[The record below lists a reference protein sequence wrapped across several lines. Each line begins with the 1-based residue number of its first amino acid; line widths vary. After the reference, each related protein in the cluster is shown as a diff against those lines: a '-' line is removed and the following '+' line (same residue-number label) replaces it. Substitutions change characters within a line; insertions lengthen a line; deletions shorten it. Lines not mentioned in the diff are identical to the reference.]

1 MVRPLARNPPGL
13 HPSLETTYRTNLQ
26 HYRMVWEDYFTSG
39 TKLGS
44 RKVGSFTT
52 ELTSRVLDSKPSK
65 LIVLKS
71 SNANMIIIQ
80 NE

>member
-1 MVRPLARNPPGL
+1 M
-13 HPSLETTYRTNLQ
+13 SE
-26 HYRMVWEDYFTSG
+26 

-52 ELTSRVLDSKPSK
+52 ELISKVLDSKPSK

-71 SNANMIIIQ
+71 SNAKMIIIQ